1 MIDPRNYY
9 LPNIGMGAGNSEKRE
24 LLASLVPMVIETS
37 SRGERA
43 FDIYSRLLRE
53 RIIFLTGEVE
63 DHMSSLICAQLLY
76 LESENPDKEIAMYVN
91 SPGGSVTAGLAMY
104 DTMQYIKCPV
114 ATVCVGMAASM
125 GSILLTA
132 GEAGKRYALPN
143 SEVMI
148 HQPLGGFRGQSADI
162 QIHAKNIQKMHD
174 RLVGIYEKHTGKD
187 KDTIVKALDRDN
199 FMSADEARNW
209 GLIDEVVE
217 KKPAG
222 ADPAKN

>member
-1 MIDPRNYY
+1 MFNPRNMY
-9 LPNIGMGAGNSEKRE
+9 LPNIGHEGGGDTRSLLGA
-24 LLASLVPMVIETS
+24 LVPMVIENS
-37 SRGERA
+37 ARGERS

-53 RIIFLTGEVE
+53 RIVFLTGEVE

-76 LESENPDKEIAMYVN
+76 LESENPDKELAMYIN

-104 DTMQYIKCPV
+104 DTMQYIRSQV
-114 ATVCVGMAASM
+114 ATVCVGIAASM

-143 SEVMI
+143 AEVMI

-187 KDTIVKALDRDN
+187 RDTIVKALDRDN
-199 FMSADEARNW
+199 FMSADQAKEW

-217 KKPAG
+217 KRAASAAPGKP
-222 ADPAKN
+222 D

>member
-1 MIDPRNYY
+1 MFNPRNMY
-9 LPNIGMGAGNSEKRE
+9 LPNIGHEGGGDTRT
-24 LLASLVPMVIETS
+24 LVGSLVPMVIETS
-37 SRGERA
+37 ARGERA
-43 FDIYSRLLRE
+43 FDIFSRLLRE

-76 LESENPDKEIAMYVN
+76 LESENPDREIAMYIN

-104 DTMQYIKCPV
+104 DTMQYVRSQV
-114 ATVCVGMAASM
+114 ATVCIGIAASM

-143 SEVMI
+143 AEVMI

-174 RLVGIYEKHTGKD
+174 RLVKIYERHTGKD
-187 KDTIVKALDRDN
+187 AETITKALDRDN
-199 FMSADEARNW
+199 FMDAEQAKEW
-209 GLIDEVVE
+209 GLIDQIQQKRPSGAEPG
-217 KKPAG
+217 KP
-222 ADPAKN
+222 D

>member
-9 LPNIGMGAGNSEKRE
+9 LPNLGMGDGNSEKRE

-63 DHMSSLICAQLLY
+63 DHMSSLVCAQLLY
-76 LESENPDKEIAMYVN
+76 LESENPDKEIAMYIN

-125 GSILLTA
+125 GSILLTG

-143 SEVMI
+143 AEVMI
-148 HQPLGGFRGQSADI
+148 HQPLGGFRGQATDI
-162 QIHAKNIQKMHD
+162 LIHANNIEKMKR
-174 RLVGIYEKHTGKD
+174 RLIGIYEKHTNKD
-187 KDTIVKALDRDN
+187 HDTIDKAIDRDN
-199 FMSADEARNW
+199 FMTADQAKDW
-209 GLIDEVVE
+209 GLIDEVVT

-222 ADPAKN
+222 ADPAQN

>member
-9 LPNIGMGAGNSEKRE
+9 LPNLGMGDGNSEQRA

-63 DHMSSLICAQLLY
+63 DHMSSLVCAQLLY
-76 LESENPDKEIAMYVN
+76 LESENPEKEIAMYIN

-114 ATVCVGMAASM
+114 ATVCVGLAASM
-125 GSILLTA
+125 GSLLLTA

-143 SEVMI
+143 AEVMI
-148 HQPLGGFRGQSADI
+148 HQPSGGFRGQSADI

-174 RLVGIYEKHTGKD
+174 RLVAIYKKHTGKD
-187 KDTIVKALDRDN
+187 EETIIKALDRDN
-199 FMSADEARNW
+199 FMSADQAKDW
-209 GLIDEVVE
+209 GLIDEVVT